1 MTWKSE
7 ERTSTSKINTISDKV
22 TGLLNTSLG
31 TKLRKF
37 PKYFEFP
44 TVCETMESLVD
55 HRASTIKNEIKTEV
69 MDAYNERGLT
79 VLIRGLINRENVHQT
94 KEIRKLRDRVK
105 RLPTQQITE
114 LQAEILKLKE
124 DLRVETSNRI
134 SISREVFFLTERLEK
149 AESFTMAASRSLKTQ
164 FNELNAKMEHPSKVK
179 MEEEDQDW
187 KAIWSAMEKLTKQQD
202 LNSKVITAL
211 HLFRTRL

>member
-1 MTWKSE
+1 ME
-7 ERTSTSKINTISDKV
+7 TSK
-22 TGLLNTSLG
+22 
-31 TKLRKF
+31 
-37 PKYFEFP
+37 
-44 TVCETMESLVD
+44 
-55 HRASTIKNEIKTEV
+55 
-69 MDAYNERGLT
+69 
-79 VLIRGLINRENVHQT
+79 
-94 KEIRKLRDRVK
+94 
-105 RLPTQQITE
+105 
-114 LQAEILKLKE
+114 
-124 DLRVETSNRI
+124 RI

-187 KAIWSAMEKLTKQQD
+187 TAIWSAMEKLTKQQD

>member
-69 MDAYNERGLT
+69 MDAYNECGLT

-94 KEIRKLRDRVK
+94 KEIRKLRDRIE
-105 RLPTQQITE
+105 RLPTQQI
-114 LQAEILKLKE
+114 QSC
-124 DLRVETSNRI
+124 RQR
-134 SISREVFFLTERLEK
+134 F
-149 AESFTMAASRSLKTQ
+149 
-164 FNELNAKMEHPSKVK
+164 
-179 MEEEDQDW
+179 
-187 KAIWSAMEKLTKQQD
+187 
-202 LNSKVITAL
+202 
-211 HLFRTRL
+211 